1 MSSILLI
8 VSLIAQYGTGM
19 SSNGPNISIDTPAL
33 SVTNQASAAL
43 GVQAT
48 EYKIILYADTY
59 ASEEKEV
66 LAASED
72 IREELIKVT
81 KKIGGKKED
90 VVLTSRNTLEPIEGD
105 PYFRVEQDIQIWL
118 KDVKDINKVKET
130 YLLIDGVQIGSATPV
145 IDKSVDYGPS
155 IKKAR
160 VDALKNVKQE
170 AKDLAFEMGVL
181 LGEPMFIAENVIYPT
196 YTGYETSEETEISVS
211 VTIYYAITHKK

>member
-72 IREELIKVT
+72 IR
-81 KKIGGKKED
+81 
-90 VVLTSRNTLEPIEGD
+90 
-105 PYFRVEQDIQIWL
+105 
-118 KDVKDINKVKET
+118 
-130 YLLIDGVQIGSATPV
+130 
-145 IDKSVDYGPS
+145 
-155 IKKAR
+155 
-160 VDALKNVKQE
+160 
-170 AKDLAFEMGVL
+170 
-181 LGEPMFIAENVIYPT
+181 
-196 YTGYETSEETEISVS
+196 
-211 VTIYYAITHKK
+211 

>member
-1 MSSILLI
+1 MSILLI
-8 VSLIAQYGTGM
+8 VSFIAQYGTGM
-19 SSNGPNISIDTPAL
+19 VSSGPNISIDTPAL
-33 SVTNQASAAL
+33 SVTGQASAAL

-59 ASEEKEV
+59 ASEEKEA

-72 IREELIKVT
+72 IREEIIRVT
-81 KKIGGKKED
+81 KKIGGKKKD
-90 VVLTSRNTLEPIEGD
+90 VVLTSRNTLEPIDGD

-118 KDVKDINKVKET
+118 KNVKDINKIKET

-145 IDKSVDYGPS
+145 IDKSVDYGPA

-181 LGEPMFIAENVIYPT
+181 LGEPIFIAENIVYPI

-211 VTIYYAITHKK
+211 VTIYYAITYKK